1 MTFEKWALID
11 RIEGKLLG
19 IADTRKEARDRA
31 RRINECTVKRALV
44 II

>member
-11 RIEGKLLG
+11 RIDGTLRAV
-19 IADTRKEARDRA
+19 ADTRQQAREL
-31 RRINECTVKRALV
+31 RRKLNECTVKRALV